1 VTTRALTFLA
11 NDRYLDWAKIF
22 LESVRSKDADLPV
35 YCIPYDDRID
45 GITALQRPFGF
56 ELLTDGLDR
65 LVPFADRLFPH
76 LPRHRAN
83 LRKYA
88 SLTLAVDE
96 VAYFDIDMALLV
108 EPARL
113 FGHIAAG
120 EADLVYF
127 STSPQWV
134 YHPSQLARAQ
144 TLFPEMRLISAG
156 AFLASRKTLTIDEV
170 IGTVEQNLALYRSLR
185 QSKVYDQPVLNF
197 VLHKLQKRCRHIGEL
212 DPSLCG
218 MASFLNPNLRWVNGR
233 ITDRT
238 GPAEVLAIH
247 WAGIGKSSFEIL
259 NPRIWGMRR
268 LRQSLRRQAEQ
279 RIRAGARPA
288 A

>member
-1 VTTRALTFLA
+1 MTSRALTFLA

-22 LESVRSKDADLPV
+22 LESVRSKDADMPV

-45 GITALQRPFGF
+45 GITALRGAFDF
-56 ELLTDGLDR
+56 DFLTDGLDR
-65 LVPFADRLFPH
+65 LGPFADRLFPH

-88 SLTLAVDE
+88 SLTLPVDE

-113 FGHIAAG
+113 FGHVAAG

-134 YHPSQLARAQ
+134 YHPSQLERAKA
-144 TLFPEMRLISAG
+144 LFPDMRLISAG
-156 AFLASRKTLTIDEV
+156 AFVASRNTLTIDEV
-170 IGTVEQNLALYRSLR
+170 IGTIDANLALYRSLR

-197 VLHKLQKRCRHIGEL
+197 VLHKLGKRHRHIGEL
-212 DPSLCG
+212 DSTLYG
-218 MASFLNPNLRWVNGR
+218 MVSFLNPSVRWIGGKLAGGDS
-233 ITDRT
+233 TAD
-238 GPAEVLAIH
+238 VLAVH

-268 LRQSLRRQAEQ
+268 MRNALRRQAEQ
-279 RIRAGARPA
+279 RIRAAARRA